1 MMIRHTLKNIPFEI
15 TPEESAE
22 HLHVLEDD
30 YEEFLDVYN
39 EIVPL
44 LSPAMYF
51 GEEEIIA
58 NDGRKVVIGDQTFES
73 RILAVNI
80 KDVKKVYPYVATSG
94 RKAYDR
100 ANQYDDSLYS
110 FWAHGICEL
119 ALKKA
124 MSAGFE
130 EVKARLGVSALN
142 SMNPGSLSDF
152 PISSQRPL
160 FDLLKNV
167 EEECGV
173 TLTDT
178 FLMIPVKSGS
188 GIWFESDKHY
198 ANCMMC
204 PRVGCPHRRADY
216 REDMFEKEYAE
227 E

>member
-1 MMIRHTLKNIPFEI
+1 MIRHTLRDLPFTI
-15 TPEESAE
+15 TPEEAAKTLRV
-22 HLHVLEDD
+22 HEDD
-30 YEEFLDVYN
+30 YDEFLDIYN

-51 GEEEIIA
+51 GAEEIRS

-80 KDVKKVYPYVATSG
+80 RDLKKVYPYVVTSG
-94 RKAYDR
+94 RAAYDR
-100 ANQYDDSLYS
+100 AMAYDDSLSS

-119 ALKKA
+119 ALRSA
-124 MSAGFE
+124 MTAGFE
-130 EVKARLGVSALN
+130 QVKARLGVSALN
-142 SMNPGSLSDF
+142 AMNPGSLSDF
-152 PISSQRPL
+152 PISEQKPL

-178 FLMIPVKSGS
+178 YLMIPVKSGS

-204 PRVGCPHRRADY
+204 PRVNCPNRRADY
-216 REDMFEKEYAE
+216 REDMFEAEYAQK
-227 E
+227 